1 MVANGAEVVVKL
13 HKEQKYSF
21 IGLKKVI
28 PDHGAFVSAEWQ
40 LQMPDGEGRGRS
52 KEHESSLSVKRGDSW

>member
-1 MVANGAEVVVKL
+1 MMENGAEVMVEL

-21 IGLKKVI
+21 IGPKKVI

-40 LQMPDGEGRGRS
+40 LQYQMERTEGEGRS
-52 KEHESSLSVKRGDSW
+52 MKAACL